1 MFGAVVQIGEQKMKK
16 LTRLLMLMI
25 VAFGGLGVA
34 KIATAEVSYNVGYVS
49 EYYFRGILQKSS
61 SASAGIDYEENGFYL
76 GAWGADVGDGIE
88 VDVYLGYGIETEAGF
103 TASLGYTTY
112 QYTGDTFDDEYNEGN
127 LNLGYGI
134 FGLEYS
140 KGTCGCFGAESD
152 YRYIFSNTWL
162 SERDFGDLDYLIGS
176 DEYGNGTSFFT
187 SHYEQVRKAIHTQLT
202 ALSSAADIEALF
214 LTMRDRI
221 PDGDIVGIFSTLLAT
236 ATCWSIYEW
245 YLQDS
250 ELQVVTTNNYLF
262 GYWFFDF
269 EKA

>member
-1 MFGAVVQIGEQKMKK
+1 MKK
-16 LTRLLMLMI
+16 LTRLLTVLF

-34 KIATAEVSYNVGYVS
+34 KVATAEISYNLGYVS

-88 VDVYLGYGIETEAGF
+88 VDIYLGYGIETEAGF

-152 YRYIFSNTWL
+152 Y
-162 SERDFGDLDYLIGS
+162 DF
-176 DEYGNGTSFFT
+176 
-187 SHYEQVRKAIHTQLT
+187 T
-202 ALSSAADIEALF
+202 ALSANFDNGFYVTLGFHGDEADGEYYEIGYGTTVAEIDLGAALIFGSEELSQEVDSDGNANEDTAL
-214 LTMRDRI
+214 
-221 PDGDIVGIFSTLLAT
+221 IFSIGK
-236 ATCWSIYEW
+236 S
-245 YLQDS
+245 
-250 ELQVVTTNNYLF
+250 F
-262 GYWFFDF
+262 
-269 EKA
+269 